1 MKSLFKVTLLAT
13 TMAVALHAPIT
24 FAAEA
29 AKPATTADSKAAF
42 KNDDQK
48 SAYALGASLGRYM
61 ENSLKEQEK
70 LGIKL
75 DKDQLIAGVQDAFAD
90 KSKLSDQEIEQ
101 TLQAFEA
108 RVKSSAQAKMEKD
121 AADNEAKGKEYR
133 EKFAKEKGV
142 KTSST
147 GLVYQVVEA
156 GKGEAPKDSDTVVVN
171 YKGTLIDG
179 KEFDNSYTRGEPL
192 SFRLD
197 GVIPG
202 WTEGLKNIKKGG
214 KIKLV
219 IPPELAYGKAGVP
232 GIPPNSTLVFDVELL
247 DVKPAPK
254 ADAKP
259 EAHAKAADYTKK

>member
-133 EKFAKEKGV
+133 EKFAKERCENLFHW
-142 KTSST
+142 S
-147 GLVYQVVEA
+147 GLS
-156 GKGEAPKDSDTVVVN
+156 GSR
-171 YKGTLIDG
+171 
-179 KEFDNSYTRGEPL
+179 SR
-192 SFRLD
+192 
-197 GVIPG
+197 
-202 WTEGLKNIKKGG
+202 
-214 KIKLV
+214 
-219 IPPELAYGKAGVP
+219 
-232 GIPPNSTLVFDVELL
+232 
-247 DVKPAPK
+247 
-254 ADAKP
+254 
-259 EAHAKAADYTKK
+259 

>member
-147 GLVYQVVEA
+147 GLVYQVVE
-156 GKGEAPKDSDTVVVN
+156 
-171 YKGTLIDG
+171 DG

-259 EAHAKAADYTKK
+259 EADAKAADSAKK